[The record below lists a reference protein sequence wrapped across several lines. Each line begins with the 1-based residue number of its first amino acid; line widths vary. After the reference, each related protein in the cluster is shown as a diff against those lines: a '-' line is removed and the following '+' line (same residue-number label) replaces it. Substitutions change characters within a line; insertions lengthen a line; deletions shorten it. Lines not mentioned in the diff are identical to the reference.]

1 MQNQLEKA
9 INLCKKTGD
18 RLIVFDSVKSENP
31 FVVMNLDEYE
41 NLAVGRAEIRGLTE
55 NELLDKINRDIAIW
69 KSEQPAKQFE
79 VENVEPEFK
88 NTEEISENNEILGH
102 DFPEQ
107 EKKRKQ
113 WSIRNDIKEGAEE
126 IIEEDRQYL
135 EEVSF

>member
-1 MQNQLEKA
+1 
-9 INLCKKTGD
+9 
-18 RLIVFDSVKSENP
+18 LIVFDNVRSEDP

-41 NLAVGRAEIRGLTE
+41 KLSLGRSEIRGLTE

-69 KSEQPAKQFE
+69 KSEQTTGPFE
-79 VENVEPEFK
+79 VENTENDFK
-88 NTEEISENNEILGH
+88 NRENIVPEEVLDKE
-102 DFPEQ
+102 FPEQ

>member
-1 MQNQLEKA
+1 MRNQLEKA

-18 RLIVFDSVKSENP
+18 RLIVFDNVRSEEP

-41 NLAVGRAEIRGLTE
+41 KLSVGKSEIRGLTE

-69 KSEQPAKQFE
+69 KSEQPTGQFE
-79 VENVEPEFK
+79 VENTENIEKNAPEEDL
-88 NTEEISENNEILGH
+88 NRE
-102 DFPEQ
+102 FPEQ